1 MLDGISLDQ
10 LRTFIA
16 AVDEGSFSAAARKL
30 NRVQSAVSGW
40 VGGLESQLDVVLF
53 DRSGRFPK
61 LTPEGVLLLADARN
75 IVAGVDTLKARAKLM
90 TSGVEPELPVVVDV
104 FFPTT
109 VISAVAKAFAEHFPL
124 TPLRL
129 FVEGLGAAYQP
140 VLDGRCSLGI
150 LPPLP
155 QAFPTLVSERIGELP
170 LVAVASASH
179 PLARVGHRIPRRE
192 LARHIQLVLTD
203 RSDLTAGRDF
213 GVASAST
220 WRLADLSTKYA
231 FLKDCVGW
239 GGMPLHMVEKDIA
252 AGTLVVLDVDDMPPS
267 GWMLTMSV
275 YHQPSRPPGPAG
287 RWFVDRLKT
296 LWEQADGVQTCA

>member
-1 MLDGISLDQ
+1 MLDGVSLDQ

-40 VGGLESQLDVVLF
+40 VSGLEEQIGVVLF

-61 LTPEGVLLLADARN
+61 LTAEGVLLLADARN
-75 IVAGVDTLKARAKLM
+75 IVSGVDTLKARAKLM
-90 TSGVEPELPVVVDV
+90 AAGQETELSVVVDV
-104 FFPTT
+104 FFPTAL
-109 VISAVAKAFAEHFPL
+109 VSAAAKAFASQFPL

-150 LPPLP
+150 LSTLP
-155 QAFPTLVSERIGELP
+155 AVTFPSLVSERLGELP
-170 LVAVASASH
+170 LVSVAAANH
-179 PLARVGHRIPRRE
+179 PLAARADRIPRSE
-192 LARHIQLVLTD
+192 LAKHVQLVLTD
-203 RSDLTAGRDF
+203 RSDLMAGRDY
-213 GVASAST
+213 GVVSPST

-252 AGTLVVLDVDDMPPS
+252 DGTLVVLDVDDMPRT
-267 GWMLTMSV
+267 GFMLTMSA
-275 YHQPSRPPGPAG
+275 YHPASEPPGPAG
-287 RWFVDRLKT
+287 RWFIDHLKRS
-296 LWEQADGVQTCA
+296 WESLRELP

>member
-1 MLDGISLDQ
+1 MAAMLDGVSLDQ

-40 VGGLESQLDVVLF
+40 VGGLEDQTGVILF
-53 DRSGRFPK
+53 ERSGRFPK
-61 LTPEGVLLLADARN
+61 LTPEGALLLADARN
-75 IVAGVDTLKARAKLM
+75 IVAGVDALKARARLM
-90 TSGVEPELPVVVDV
+90 TSGVEAELSVVVDV
-104 FFPTT
+104 FFPTD
-109 VISAVAKAFAEHFPL
+109 VISAVAKAFAEQFPL

-129 FVEGLGAAYQP
+129 FVEGLGAAYLP

-155 QAFPTLVSERIGELP
+155 QAFSSLTSERLGDVP
-170 LVAVASASH
+170 VVAVASAQH
-179 PLARVGHRIPRRE
+179 PLAAIGRRITRRE
-192 LARHIQLVLTD
+192 LGRHVQLVLTD

-252 AGTLVVLDVDDMPPS
+252 AGTLVVLDTDEMPPS
-267 GWMLTMSV
+267 GWLLTMSIFQ
-275 YHQPSRPPGPAG
+275 QPSQPPGPAG
-287 RWFVDRLKT
+287 KWFIERLKT
-296 LWEQADGVQTCA
+296 QWQS

>member
-16 AVDEGSFSAAARKL
+16 AADEGSFSAAARKL

-75 IVAGVDTLKARAKLM
+75 IVAGVDTLKARARLM
-90 TSGVEPELPVVVDV
+90 TLGVEPELSVVVDV

-109 VISAVAKAFAEHFPL
+109 VISAVAKAFAEQFPL

-155 QAFPTLVSERIGELP
+155 QAFPSLVSERIGELP

-179 PLARVGHRIPRRE
+179 PLARVGHRIPRRQ
-192 LARHIQLVLTD
+192 LAEHIQLVLTD

-275 YHQPSRPPGPAG
+275 YHQPSQPPGPAG
-287 RWFVDRLKT
+287 KWFVDRLKT
-296 LWEQADGVQTCA
+296 LWEQADGVPTRA

>member
-1 MLDGISLDQ
+1 MLDGVSLDQ

-40 VGGLESQLDVVLF
+40 VSGLEQQIGVVLF

-61 LTPEGVLLLADARN
+61 LTAEGVLLLADARN
-75 IVAGVDTLKARAKLM
+75 IVSGVDTLKARAKLM
-90 TSGVEPELPVVVDV
+90 AAGQETELSVVVDV
-104 FFPTT
+104 FFPTAL
-109 VISAVAKAFAEHFPL
+109 VSAAAKAFASQFPL

-150 LPPLP
+150 LSTLP
-155 QAFPTLVSERIGELP
+155 AVTFPSLVSERLGELP
-170 LVAVASASH
+170 LVSVAAANH
-179 PLARVGHRIPRRE
+179 PLAAWADRIPRSE
-192 LARHIQLVLTD
+192 LAKHVQLVLTD
-203 RSDLTAGRDF
+203 RSDLMAGRDY
-213 GVASAST
+213 GVVSRST

-252 AGTLVVLDVDDMPPS
+252 DGTLVVLDVDDMPRT
-267 GWMLTMSV
+267 GFMLTMSA
-275 YHQPSRPPGPAG
+275 YHPASEPPGPAG
-287 RWFVDRLKT
+287 RWFIDHLKQS
-296 LWEQADGVQTCA
+296 WESLRELP

>member
-1 MLDGISLDQ
+1 MLDGVSLDQ

-40 VGGLESQLDVVLF
+40 VSGLEEQIGVVLF

-61 LTPEGVLLLADARN
+61 LTAEGVLLLADARN

-90 TSGVEPELPVVVDV
+90 AAGQETELSVVVDV
-104 FFPTT
+104 FFPTAL
-109 VISAVAKAFAEHFPL
+109 VSAAAKAFASQFPL

-150 LPPLP
+150 LSTLP
-155 QAFPTLVSERIGELP
+155 ALTFPSLVSERLGEVP
-170 LVAVASASH
+170 LVSVAAANH
-179 PLARVGHRIPRRE
+179 PLAARADRIPRSE
-192 LARHIQLVLTD
+192 LAKHVQLVLTD
-203 RSDLTAGRDF
+203 RSDLMAGRDY
-213 GVASAST
+213 GVVSPST

-252 AGTLVVLDVDDMPPS
+252 DGTLVVLDVDDMPRK
-267 GWMLTMSV
+267 GFMLTMSA
-275 YHQPSRPPGPAG
+275 YHPASEPPGPAG
-287 RWFVDRLKT
+287 RWFIDHLEAVLGEPAGT
-296 LWEQADGVQTCA
+296 P